1 MAGPVSVA
9 ALGAAGCAVAA
20 AWVAISGR
28 SSAAHRLGVRAQPAW
43 GRGDML
49 AHRWPL
55 PLAAGAAAF
64 ALLGPFAAVLAAGA
78 ALAGRRV
85 LRAVRTAAERDRAAA
100 ATAGACAALAAEL
113 RAGRPQETAL
123 ALAAEDLPPPL
134 AESMR
139 RAVVLARLGGDV
151 SASLRS
157 AGEPLASGASG
168 LLLRQLAACWQV
180 AGRTG
185 AGLAGVVDALATDLR
200 ARERLRLET
209 NAALAGSRTTAWL
222 LAGLPLVGIAMAAGF
237 GAAPTTVLLRTP
249 LGLVCLFVGI
259 ALDVAGV
266 AWTRRLVRRA
276 LDPR

>member
-1 MAGPVSVA
+1 VSLV
-9 ALGAAGCAVAA
+9 ALGAAGAAVAA
-20 AWVAISGR
+20 AWVAVSGR
-28 SSAAHRLGVRAQPAW
+28 STAARRLAAREPLA
-43 GRGDML
+43 GRRGEL
-49 AHRWPL
+49 IARRWPL
-55 PLAAGAAAF
+55 PLLAGAAAF
-64 ALLGPFAAVLAAGA
+64 LLLGPVAAVLAAA
-78 ALAGRRV
+78 TALAGRRA
-85 LRAVRTAAERDRAAA
+85 LREVRTAAERDRAAA
-100 ATAGACAALAAEL
+100 AAAGACAVLAAEL

-123 ALAAEDLPPPL
+123 LLAAEDLPPPL
-134 AESMR
+134 AESIR

-157 AGEPLASGASG
+157 AGAPPASAAAA
-168 LLLRQLAACWQV
+168 LLLRQLATCWQV

-222 LAGLPLVGIAMAAGF
+222 LAGLPVVGIAMAAGF
-237 GAAPTTVLLRTP
+237 GAAPATVLLRTP
-249 LGLVCLFVGI
+249 SGLGCLFAGI